1 MKKALVALPDDAWDI
16 IDRELKG
23 KLGTGRSDIIRFIVL
38 SYLSEKGYMD
48 KGGKDAEEK

>member
-1 MKKALVALPDDAWDI
+1 VKKALVALPDELWDI

-23 KLGTGRSDIIRFIVL
+23 KMGTGHSDVVRAIVL
-38 SYLSEKGYMD
+38 AYLSEHRYLD